1 MLEGPG
7 LSYDGTG
14 DSADKAGVCEELRS
28 LRASAQEKR
37 ACFGVQG
44 QCECYD
50 LAVPCES
57 LPCPVEPLPSSPSLL
72 PFSVE
77 SLPCGVPTLLPY
89 LFFR

>member
-50 LAVPCES
+50 LAVPCGA
-57 LPCPVEPLPSSPSLL
+57 PALL
-72 PFSVE
+72 PFPSP
-77 SLPCGVPTLLPY
+77 LPCGVPALWGPHPPPLLI
-89 LFFR
+89 LQMRT